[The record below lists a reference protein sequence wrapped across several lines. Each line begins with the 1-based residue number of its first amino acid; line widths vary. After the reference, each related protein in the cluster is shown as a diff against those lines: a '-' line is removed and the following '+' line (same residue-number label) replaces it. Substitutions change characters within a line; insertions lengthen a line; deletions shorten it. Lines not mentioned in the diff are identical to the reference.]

1 MSLRS
6 QLTSRVVSIYCF
18 FDMFDTFYTST
29 LNFIHSSRHHV
40 IKKSI
45 SFGLHS
51 TRQMSIDSRHCV
63 DIVWTC
69 LNILCPGWVSKRPL
83 DYQARA
89 VTNELPRSV
98 VHYLC
103 LCTCVCFG
111 FTNVLSTAAIPKL
124 GGREGKGS

>member
-1 MSLRS
+1 
-6 QLTSRVVSIYCF
+6 
-18 FDMFDTFYTST
+18 MFDTFYTST
-29 LNFIHSSRHHV
+29 LNFIHSTRHHV

-51 TRQMSIDSRHCV
+51 TRQMSINTVDRHVDYCV

-89 VTNELPRSV
+89 VTNELPRRVPVSV
-98 VHYLC
+98 LVSPMYYLQQQFPNWGAVKVKA
-103 LCTCVCFG
+103 LKILFFIVFQTF
-111 FTNVLSTAAIPKL
+111 
-124 GGREGKGS
+124 